1 MSRDQPEPGSSPQP
15 SVGRRP
21 WLARLVYDKKQYKW
35 FPIEINDIICQI
47 YYIQTLSSCIRNVQ
61 TLGEVSDE
69 RDV

>member
-1 MSRDQPEPGSSPQP
+1 MNKEIITSKYR
-15 SVGRRP
+15 
-21 WLARLVYDKKQYKW
+21 LLVYDKKQYKW